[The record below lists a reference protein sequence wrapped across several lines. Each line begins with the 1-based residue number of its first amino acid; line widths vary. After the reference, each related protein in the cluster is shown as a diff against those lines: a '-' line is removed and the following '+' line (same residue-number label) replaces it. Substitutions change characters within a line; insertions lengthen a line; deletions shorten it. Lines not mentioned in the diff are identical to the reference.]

1 MSKSRIRIERD
12 AAVQKRSANSGTR
25 TASTANGNTRAI
37 PGNQVVSKASGR
49 EDPAEQTGVRRY
61 DTASA
66 LSEDAAAKEVARAAD
81 RIGPYVPSPSPS
93 GTRQVVIER
102 TRVRYRDLSR
112 SADKTAKHP
121 RRAATLRNLEILAR
135 SVRRSTSDVRELAKY
150 WQLYGLGARD
160 AWELQAAMFLTAHR
174 GTMWLA
180 WVGRHPEA
188 DRFVVLDSSAVPS
201 PAEIATARKGID
213 QSLMDVTSF
222 DSDEGFY
229 VAVPVRTPE
238 DSLGIVVA
246 AIRADSLVVA
256 TWTRTQPGGSAGAV
270 AKQSDAPVVAT
281 QPPAAKDS
289 TTVELDAPSPAIP
302 APSATSPSASSTA
315 AVSSASASASKR
327 TPGTKAKPTVP
338 AGAPARVDPRR
349 KRDDILNHL

>member
-25 TASTANGNTRAI
+25 TASTANGDTRAI

-135 SVRRSTSDVRELAKY
+135 AEKGESVDALAAE
-150 WQLYGLGARD
+150 YGLARQTVYVLVSRRIGLQRSQSGDGVD
-160 AWELQAAMFLTAHR
+160 AF
-174 GTMWLA
+174 
-180 WVGRHPEA
+180 
-188 DRFVVLDSSAVPS
+188 
-201 PAEIATARKGID
+201 
-213 QSLMDVTSF
+213 
-222 DSDEGFY
+222 
-229 VAVPVRTPE
+229 
-238 DSLGIVVA
+238 
-246 AIRADSLVVA
+246 
-256 TWTRTQPGGSAGAV
+256 
-270 AKQSDAPVVAT
+270 AKL
-281 QPPAAKDS
+281 
-289 TTVELDAPSPAIP
+289 E
-302 APSATSPSASSTA
+302 
-315 AVSSASASASKR
+315 R
-327 TPGTKAKPTVP
+327 
-338 AGAPARVDPRR
+338 
-349 KRDDILNHL
+349 